1 LPGAFFDL
9 SRKGI
14 TVARD
19 QIKAYFGTKVLFGSF
34 VEGNVFL
41 GIGSMKVVERIR

>member
-1 LPGAFFDL
+1 LDL
-9 SRKGI
+9 CRKDV
-14 TVARD
+14 TVFRD
-19 QIKAYFGTKVLFGSF
+19 DIASSFREKVLFGSF